1 MRNPWLSIPLSDY
14 EAHMA
19 LPAVDQSRML
29 ADELE
34 KLLQTHRPHAL
45 AVIGCAGG
53 NGFERIDPQQTPRV
67 VGVDINPDY
76 LACAQR
82 RFEGACRSLELI
94 CADVQSAPLTFAP
107 VDLMF
112 AGLIFEYV
120 DVSTTLAN
128 LTARLRPGG
137 ILAVLV
143 QLPAAGKAPVTMTP
157 FASLTTL
164 SAIMRLTPPEEV
176 IGAAR
181 GTGLSLTA
189 MQRIEP
195 GTGKRFQLLQFVCA
209 ASRKAC

>member
-14 EAHMA
+14 EGHMA

-29 ADELE
+29 ADEME
-34 KLLQTHRPHAL
+34 KLLQAHRPHAL

-53 NGFERIDPQQTPRV
+53 NGFERIDARQTPRV

-82 RFEGACRSLELI
+82 RFDGVYRSLELI
-94 CADVQSAPLTFAP
+94 CSDVQSGPLTFAP

-120 DVSTTLAN
+120 DVSATLAN
-128 LTARLRPGG
+128 LTACLRPGG

-143 QLPAAGKAPVTMTP
+143 QLPAAGKAAVTATP
-157 FASLTTL
+157 FVSLAAL
-164 SAIMRLTPPEEV
+164 SAIIRLTPPEEV

-181 GTGLSLTA
+181 SVALSLSA
-189 MQRIEP
+189 MQRIELS
-195 GTGKRFQLLQFVCA
+195 TGKRFQMIEFVS
-209 ASRKAC
+209 ASQETPL